1 MSEKPDHYTVLGVSR
16 DAQPAEIKKAYKR
29 LAMEHHPD
37 RNQGNK
43 ASEEQFKLV
52 VEAYEVLSDPEKRE
66 LYDRYGHEGPRQ
78 AGFEGFGGMGIE
90 DILNFATQAFGGS
103 FGGFGFGGGRRR
115 PHDVPQGD
123 DIQAQMAITFEE
135 TARGCD
141 KPLELERLIACA
153 KCGGS
158 GAKEGTRRQT
168 CGTCGGRGQVAS
180 HQGFL
185 TIATTCPACRGQG
198 SVLKDKCGE
207 CRGSGVERSRETVT
221 VHVPAGIDDGQTLRV
236 AGRGQA
242 AVGGGQSGH
251 LYVTFHVESDPRFD
265 RHGDDLFTVVPITYA
280 QAALGARV
288 KVPTLDGEVE
298 VEIDAGTQPGTIHVL
313 RGRGM
318 PNVHGRGK
326 GDLAARFTISVPR
339 RLSAEQKKL
348 VEELG
353 KHDPAVVPHEEVA
366 GPQPKESE
374 ESDGIWGLFGRKK
387 KKRRS

>member
-1 MSEKPDHYTVLGVSR
+1 MSAKPDYYQVLGVSR
-16 DAQPAEIKKAYKR
+16 DAQPPEIKKAYKR

-37 RNQGNK
+37 RNQGDK
-43 ASEEQFKLV
+43 AAEEQFKLV

-90 DILNFATQAFGGS
+90 EILGFAAQAFGG
-103 FGGFGFGGGRRR
+103 FPFGGGRRAR
-115 PHDVPQGD
+115 EPQGD
-123 DIQAQMAITFEE
+123 DLQAQMTITFDES
-135 TARGCD
+135 ARGCD
-141 KPLELERLIACA
+141 KALDLERLVACE

-158 GAKEGTRRQT
+158 GARPGTSRST
-168 CGTCGGRGQVAS
+168 CGTCRGRGQVAT

-207 CRGSGVERSRETVT
+207 CRGSGVERKRETIT

-242 AVGGGQSGH
+242 PVGGGQPGH
-251 LYVTFHVESDPRFD
+251 LYVTFHVEADARFD
-265 RHGDDLFTVVPITYA
+265 RHGDDLFTVVPVSFA

-288 KVPTLDGEVE
+288 KVPTPPCDSDGEVE
-298 VEIDAGTQPGTIHVL
+298 VELPAGTQPGTIHVL

-318 PNVHGRGK
+318 PNVHGRGR
-326 GDLAARFTISVPR
+326 GDLAARFTISVPKK
-339 RLSAEQKKL
+339 LTAEQKRL
-348 VEELG
+348 VEELAA
-353 KHDPAVVPHEEVA
+353 HDPAVVPHEEIPS
-366 GPQPKESE
+366 PQTDE
-374 ESDGIWGLFGRKK
+374 ESDEGIWGLFGRKK
-387 KKRRS
+387 KKKHRS